1 MLTFSFI
8 CIQYNKW
15 YFSINVSLQIAAH
28 LHYLCT
34 TFAVSRRCKILNKN
48 GMSTYTNTGKNLGG
62 NISRNYLCTMWNKQ
76 ILYCRK
82 SLQIKITRATDIW
95 IYYIKNVFAYR
106 YIYKWVDW
114 IISSMIKF
122 PINLRIRY
130 LLFIKKFMSL
140 GLNLSAMRIIMTYIL
155 FLILFFVT
163 VFGFPAAYW
172 WYYKTIIDIFIEHVA
187 LRKCRAMY
195 STGRFFA

>member
-1 MLTFSFI
+1 MEWALIHIRENILEEISQEII
-8 CIQYNKW
+8 C
-15 YFSINVSLQIAAH
+15 LQ
-28 LHYLCT
+28 CET
-34 TFAVSRRCKILNKN
+34 NKN
-48 GMSTYTNTGKNLGG
+48 CITGSLCRLRSKELLIYEYIITKMYLLTN
-62 NISRNYLCTMWNKQ
+62 
-76 ILYCRK
+76 
-82 SLQIKITRATDIW
+82 
-95 IYYIKNVFAYR
+95 
-106 YIYKWVDW
+106 IYKWVDW